1 MARPLRI
8 EFPGALHH
16 VTSRGNARADIV
28 SGDEDRRLFTDVL
41 GAVVDRFAWLC
52 HAWCLM
58 DNHYHLLLET
68 PDANLS
74 RGMRQLNG
82 VFTQR
87 RNWRHGRVGHV
98 FQGRYKPI
106 LVEREPHL
114 LELCRHVV
122 LNPVRV
128 GMVARPREW
137 RWSSYRATAGH
148 SPARAFEH
156 RDWVLRQFGADRA
169 AAARAYRRFV
179 AGGIGQASPW
189 DQLSGPNILGGA
201 AFRDGLREAAGVAS
215 SEVPRR
221 QRRIAPEALATL
233 RARHRERA
241 EWMARAHRDHGY
253 TLRQIA
259 AEAGLH
265 YATVSRIIKAWEDGR
280 HATNKT

>member
-58 DNHYHLLLET
+58 DNHYHMLLET

-98 FQGRYKPI
+98 FQGRYKAI
-106 LVEREPHL
+106 VVEREPHL

-122 LNPVRV
+122 LNPVRA

-148 SPARAFEH
+148 SPAQPFEH
-156 RDWVLRQFGADRA
+156 RDWILRQFGADDA
-169 AAARAYRRFV
+169 AAPRAYRRFV
-179 AGGIGQASPW
+179 AGGIGAASPW

-201 AFRDGLREAAGVAS
+201 AFRDGLRAAAGVAS

-221 QRRIAPEALATL
+221 ARRMTAEALATL
-233 RARHRERA
+233 RARHPERA

-253 TLRQIA
+253 TLGQIA

-265 YATVSRIIKAWEDGR
+265 YATVSRIIKAWEDKR